1 MRRECMNWFMKALGS
16 FVTLFVVCSFASCSL
31 DKDLVLDP
39 VSTRASSLDAVDTQS
54 LSTLNDVMMQAFY
67 WDVPVDETAK
77 NGSWWDNLKTKAPE
91 LKAAGITGI
100 WTPVPSKGNWG
111 IIDNGYGVY
120 DHYDLGNYNQKGTIE
135 TRFGSRSELEQM
147 IAVMH
152 QSPKIEV
159 YSDVVLNHLYS
170 ESDNEEVNPA
180 VKAYVFGEA
189 HAGQY
194 MPYPANEVRWVIP
207 NATSG
212 DYYIQIKGYCLPWT
226 SSVTERGYDVMIRW
240 DNSEITSNGEWES
253 EPNNGNG
260 SSNIFPASG
269 RTLRAHIGSQSDI
282 DEYKITLSGTHDIE
296 IRLAA
301 KRENGTPMQWLD
313 AGSMLG
319 YYPVAVWHNGTNL
332 ATNTLQAR
340 TNTFISYPNHTGAG
354 EANYAWHYN
363 NFHPADANDWLGG
376 YGSDEIITNTK
387 FFGNDL
393 NTFDAVVQTRLKDW
407 GKWLMNTVGF
417 DGFRLD
423 FVRGFQEAFVADW
436 VNALPLRNGKRPFI
450 VGEYWG
456 SDFRIKDWVNNV
468 AALGA
473 DVDAFDFP
481 LKVTLTDMC
490 NGSGSSF
497 NMSWL
502 NHAGMVRNSTGNA
515 LSGTSVVTFLDNHD
529 TGKEHDKWVTKDYH
543 LGYAYILTHEGRPC
557 LFYPH
562 FFGVTQH
569 DAHNNSI
576 TVTAPAWLKEAV
588 TKLISI
594 RKLYLGGVV
603 TVLSETGNPYP
614 AGNVS
619 NLYIARRQGNG
630 IKDGAII
637 VLNNN
642 DTSTKS
648 MWVTAN
654 ATGFSDWSGQTLVNV
669 LNTAERVTVQADGR
683 VELSASARSYSI
695 WVKLSDLVTSN

>member
-1 MRRECMNWFMKALGS
+1 MEMKCMNLTMRTFRS
-16 FVTLFVVCSFASCSL
+16 FVVMFGLFTFVSCNA
-31 DKDLVLDP
+31 DKDFILNP
-39 VSTRASSLDAVDTQS
+39 ASTRAASLGTVDTQS
-54 LSTLNDVMMQAFY
+54 LTALNDVMMQAFY
-67 WDVPVDETAK
+67 WDVPVDEMAK
-77 NGSWWDNLKTKAPE
+77 NGSWWDNLRTKAPE

-100 WTPVPSKGNWG
+100 WTPVPAKGNWG
-111 IIDNGYGVY
+111 IVDNGYGIY
-120 DHYDLGNYNQKGTIE
+120 DHYDLGNYNQKGTVE
-135 TRFGSRSELEQM
+135 TRFGSRAELQQM
-147 IAVMH
+147 ITVMH
-152 QSPKIEV
+152 QEPKIEV
-159 YSDVVLNHLYS
+159 YSDVVLNHVYS
-170 ESDNEEVNPA
+170 SDENEEINPA

-189 HAGQY
+189 QHGQY

-207 NATSG
+207 NATAG
-212 DYYIQIKGYCLPWT
+212 DYYIQIKGYCLPWS
-226 SSVTERGYDVMIRW
+226 SSVKERGYDVMIRW
-240 DNSEITSNGEWES
+240 DNSDITSNGQWES

-260 SSNIFPASG
+260 NFNVFPSSGS
-269 RTLRAHIGSQSDI
+269 TLRAHAESQSDI
-282 DEYKITLSGTHDIE
+282 DEYKVTLTSTHDIE

-301 KRENGTPMQWLD
+301 KREDGTQWLD

-319 YYPVAVWHNGTNL
+319 YYPVNVWYNGTNL
-332 ATNTLQAR
+332 ATNVLQAR
-340 TNTFISYPNHTGAG
+340 TNTFISYPNHTGTG

-363 NFHPADANDWLGG
+363 NFHPVDANDWLGG

-393 NTFDAVVQTRLKDW
+393 NTFDVTVQTRLGDW

-423 FVRGFQEAFVADW
+423 FVRGFQEAFVAGW
-436 VNALPLRNGKRPFI
+436 VSGLPLRNGKQPFI

-456 SDFRIKDWVNNV
+456 ADYRIKDWVNNV

-473 DVDAFDFP
+473 DVDGFDFP

-490 NGSGSSF
+490 NGNGNSF

-502 NHAGMVRNSTGNA
+502 NHAGMVRNSAGHS
-515 LSGTSVVTFLDNHD
+515 LPGTSVVTFLDNHD

-569 DAHNNSI
+569 DASNASVTI
-576 TVTAPAWLKEAV
+576 TAPAWLKESI

-594 RKLYLGGVV
+594 RKLYLGGAV
-603 TVLSETGNPYP
+603 TVLSEIGNPYP
-614 AGNVS
+614 AENVS

-630 IKDGAII
+630 TKDGAII
-637 VLNNN
+637 VLNNH
-642 DTSTKS
+642 DASTKS
-648 MWVTAN
+648 MWVTVN
-654 ATGFSDWSGQTLVNV
+654 ATGFSNWSGQTLVNV
-669 LNTAERVTVQADGR
+669 LNTTERVTVQADGR
-683 VELSASARSYSI
+683 VELSAPARSYSI
-695 WVKLSDLVTSN
+695 WVKLSDLVANN

>member
-1 MRRECMNWFMKALGS
+1 MRKKCMNLATKSLKG
-16 FVTLFVVCSFASCSL
+16 FVVLLLTLSFASCSL

-39 VSTRASSLDAVDTQS
+39 VSTRTSSLDAVDTQS

-212 DYYIQIKGYCLPWT
+212 DYYIQIKGYCLPWS

-282 DEYKITLSGTHDIE
+282 DEYKITVSSTHDIE

-319 YYPVAVWHNGTNL
+319 YYPVAVWCNGTNL
-332 ATNTLQAR
+332 ATNTLQAK

-393 NTFDAVVQTRLKDW
+393 NTFDVVVQTRLKDW

-436 VNALPLRNGKRPFI
+436 LNALPLRNGKRPFI

-637 VLNNN
+637 VLNNS

-654 ATGFSDWSGQTLVNV
+654 APGFSNWSGQTLVNV

>member
-1 MRRECMNWFMKALGS
+1 MKRELMSWPMKVFKIFLAL
-16 FVTLFVVCSFASCSL
+16 SL
-31 DKDLVLDP
+31 VFTFTNCNANKDFILNP
-39 VSTRASSLDAVDTQS
+39 ASTRAASLSTVDTQS
-54 LSTLNDVMMQAFY
+54 LTALNDVMMQVFY

-77 NGSWWDNLKTKAPE
+77 NGSWWDNLRTKAPE

-100 WTPVPSKGNWG
+100 WTPVPAKGNWG
-111 IIDNGYGVY
+111 IIDNGYGIY
-120 DHYDLGNYNQKGTIE
+120 DHYDLGNYVQKGTVE
-135 TRFGSRSELEQM
+135 TRFGSRAELEQM
-147 IAVMH
+147 ITVMH
-152 QSPKIEV
+152 QEPKIEV
-159 YSDVVLNHLYS
+159 YSDVVLNHIYS
-170 ESDNEEVNPA
+170 NNNNEEVNPA

-189 HAGQY
+189 HSGQHK
-194 MPYPANEVRWVIP
+194 PYPANEIRWVIP
-207 NATSG
+207 NAAAG
-212 DYYIQIKGYCLPWT
+212 DYYIQIKGYCLPW
-226 SSVTERGYDVMIRW
+226 SSFVKERGYDVMIRW
-240 DNSEITSNGEWES
+240 DNSDITSNGQWEN

-260 SSNIFPASG
+260 HFNVFPSSGS
-269 RTLRAHIGSQSDI
+269 TLRAHAASQSDI
-282 DEYKITLSGTHDIE
+282 DEYKITLASAHDIE

-301 KRENGTPMQWLD
+301 KRENGTEWLD

-332 ATNTLQAR
+332 ATNVLQAR
-340 TNTFISYPNHTGAG
+340 TNTFISYPNHTGTG
-354 EANYAWHYN
+354 EPNYAWHYN
-363 NFHPADANDWLGG
+363 DFHPVDANDWLGD

-393 NTFDAVVQTRLKDW
+393 NTFDATVQTRLEEW
-407 GKWLMNTVGF
+407 GKWLVNTIGF

-423 FVRGFQEAFVADW
+423 FVRGFQEAFVANW
-436 VNALPLRNGKRPFI
+436 VNALPLRNGKQPFI

-456 SDFRIKDWVNNV
+456 ADYRIKDWVNNV

-473 DVDAFDFP
+473 DVDGFDFP

-490 NGSGSSF
+490 NGNGSSF

-502 NHAGMVRNSTGNA
+502 NHAGLVRNNAGNA
-515 LSGTSVVTFLDNHD
+515 LPGTSVVTFLDNHD

-569 DAHNNSI
+569 DSHNPSI
-576 TVTAPAWLKEAV
+576 TVAAPTWLKESI
-588 TKLISI
+588 KQLISV
-594 RKLYLGGVV
+594 RKLYLGGII
-603 TVLSETGNPYP
+603 TVLSEIGNPYP
-614 AGNVS
+614 AENTS

-630 IKDGAII
+630 TKDGAII

-642 DTSTKS
+642 DVSSKS

-654 ATGFSDWSGQTLVNV
+654 ASGFSDWSNQTLVNV
-669 LNTAERVTVQADGR
+669 LNTSERVKVQADGR
-683 VELSASARSYSI
+683 VELSAPARSYSI